1 MGNFSISALFVN
13 NYDHPCLICK
23 QREENNIGLQTPTS
37 ISIKIMVVAPRESDS
52 SHLNDVDYLV
62 ARSKELRHKDPDRSK
77 SWMLTAQMMF
87 PKNFAIQ
94 YEAYQVEK
102 TAGNATEAG
111 KYLKHLFE
119 HFHGADGP
127 SEAILLEEIHK
138 LVTGL
143 QNQETTKDEP
153 DILGRIFDQ
162 LPQDTRK
169 KILLESASKANDTL
183 TYAKQ
188 FLLAFNRFP
197 ELIPSYGSNFL
208 SVLVSKCPKKSVTV
222 DPLLELLVKEACPR
236 LLGVTQLK
244 IEVSMLDD
252 ILFHTI
258 DYLSHQVLAARNNAK
273 DVASSGSQSEIWLIV
288 FGFLEEIGQRM
299 GWSLTEDLNEVLPE
313 VLWQRIH
320 SFSQQNVTKQDPEA
334 QNQLFFLATILFLR
348 SLSEF
353 NTDSWEQTLEP
364 PILVEAFIAHQ
375 SEETKP
381 KNHPKRRRT
390 TEDERRYPLVTHGD
404 RCVANGE
411 HPSGMV
417 ASFLRAYR
425 YYDLIHSEP
434 ALNAMFQQLKGIT
447 QTLSSFCVDVAQY
460 QGRFRDALSIL
471 RSQPTPQVP
480 AKVCRSHIKMATVQF
495 CLGEFHST
503 ADHLIEAVANLP
515 PVISESDK
523 PNLPS
528 ILVGSAL
535 KQPSAV
541 KSRHV
546 HFLPFTRHHILAFCA
561 RILIYILKDR
571 ALQPTSSNND
581 VTLGHVLVLLQYIF
595 PEEKDL
601 MLMMIHKIKQKD
613 SFSYPLFSSY
623 IVQIELLEEFA
634 HLLRDPSCKVALD
647 LSPSSTLQSGS
658 QSQRRVGTRGANRG
672 EKEEVRMAIVK
683 QVAKSQ
689 EPLDELLISFFEENH
704 DSILEC
710 LH

>member
-1 MGNFSISALFVN
+1 MGV
-13 NYDHPCLICK
+13 K
-23 QREENNIGLQTPTS
+23 TREGDL
-37 ISIKIMVVAPRESDS
+37 

-62 ARSKELRHKDPDRSK
+62 SRSKELRVKDPDRSK

-102 TAGNATEAG
+102 TAGNAMEAG
-111 KYLKHLFE
+111 KFLKHLFE
-119 HFHGADGP
+119 HFHGSDGP
-127 SEAILLEEIHK
+127 SEAVLLEEIHQ

-143 QNQETTKDEP
+143 QNQEATRDEP
-153 DILGRIFDQ
+153 DILGRIFEQ
-162 LPQDTRK
+162 LPTDTRK

-188 FLLAFNRFP
+188 FMLAFTRFP

-208 SVLVSKCPKKSVTV
+208 SVVVSKCPTKSVSV
-222 DPLLELLVKEACPR
+222 DPLLELLVKEACPQ

-252 ILFHTI
+252 ILYHTI
-258 DYLSHQVLAARNNAK
+258 DYLSHQVLAARNQLK
-273 DVASSGSQSEIWLIV
+273 DGASTNSPSDIWVIV

-313 VLWQRIH
+313 VLWQRVH
-320 SFSQQNVTKQDPEA
+320 SFSQQNVAKQDSEA

-353 NTDSWEQTLEP
+353 ATDSWEQTLEP
-364 PILVEAFIAHQ
+364 AILVEAFIAHQ

-390 TEDERRYPLVTHGD
+390 TEDERRFPLVTHGD
-404 RCVANGE
+404 RHLSNGE
-411 HPSGMV
+411 HPSVMV

-434 ALNAMFQQLKGIT
+434 GLNAMFQQLRGIT
-447 QTLSSFCVDVAQY
+447 QTLASFCVDVAQY

-471 RSQPTPQVP
+471 RSQPTPHIP
-480 AKVCRSHIKMATVQF
+480 AKICRNHVKLATIQF
-495 CLGEFHST
+495 SLGEYHAT

-515 PVISESDK
+515 PVISENEK
-523 PNLPS
+523 PNLPA
-528 ILVGSAL
+528 ILIGSAL

-541 KSRHV
+541 KTRHV
-546 HFLPFTRHHILAFCA
+546 HFLPFTRHHILAYCA

-571 ALQPTSSNND
+571 ALQPTSPNND
-581 VTLGHVLVLLQYIF
+581 ITLGHVLVLLQYIF

-601 MLMMIHKIKQKD
+601 MLMMVHKIKQKD
-613 SFSYPLFSSY
+613 AFSYPLFSSY

-634 HLLRDPSCKVALD
+634 HLLGDPTCKVALD
-647 LSPSSTLQSGS
+647 LSPSGGLQSGN

-672 EKEEVRMAIVK
+672 EKEEVRTAIVK

-689 EPLDELLISFFEENH
+689 EPLDELLISFLEENH

-710 LH
+710 LQ